1 MKLYS
6 LIVIQIMAILLY
18 CKMSLTHWTSS
29 GYPDLRG
36 PTVSK
41 CAVKISPGE
50 QYYIC
55 DPDHVLNA
63 SEAQL
68 LNEQLHNLTIGTP
81 CHCQRRSQCATGDD
95 VNSPFHGFVASIALV
110 NNLQMTIHSPSE
122 QQLLDRAESFCRTL
136 EGRWALG
143 DCGNSVLVFIWKH
156 YKKIIIW
163 PARLAQ
169 RYVTARERRRI
180 LNDVNNLIQNDKWYE
195 ALKRV
200 IAALH
205 NELKGEPEVRI
216 DTGTLS
222 LIIAVGVAVLLTIM
236 ITCCVCAFRCCG
248 NMRSDQSDRFGK
260 SLQRIDSLR
269 AQIIRHGTQLRRSFS
284 RSPKFGSFREC
295 SMNSSFISDAGNA
308 TFV

>member
-1 MKLYS
+1 
-6 LIVIQIMAILLY
+6 
-18 CKMSLTHWTSS
+18 
-29 GYPDLRG
+29 
-36 PTVSK
+36 
-41 CAVKISPGE
+41 
-50 QYYIC
+50 
-55 DPDHVLNA
+55 
-63 SEAQL
+63 
-68 LNEQLHNLTIGTP
+68 
-81 CHCQRRSQCATGDD
+81 
-95 VNSPFHGFVASIALV
+95 
-110 NNLQMTIHSPSE
+110 
-122 QQLLDRAESFCRTL
+122 QLLDRAESFCRTL

>member
-1 MKLYS
+1 
-6 LIVIQIMAILLY
+6 
-18 CKMSLTHWTSS
+18 MSLTHWTSS

-63 SEAQL
+63 SEARS
-68 LNEQLHNLTIGTP
+68 LNQQLHNLTIGTP
-81 CHCQRRSQCATGDD
+81 CHCQRRSQCTTTGDD
-95 VNSPFHGFVASIALV
+95 VKNPSFHGFVASIALV

-122 QQLLDRAESFCRTL
+122 QQLLDRAENFCRTL

-143 DCGNSVLVFIWKH
+143 DCGNSVLIFIWKH
-156 YKKIIIW
+156 YKKVIIW

-180 LNDVNNLIQNDKWYE
+180 LDDVNNFIQNDKWYE

-205 NELKGEPEVRI
+205 DELKGEPEVRI

-248 NMRSDQSDRFGK
+248 NMRSDQSDRLGK

-269 AQIIRHGTQLRRSFS
+269 NQIIRHGTQLRRSFS

>member
-1 MKLYS
+1 
-6 LIVIQIMAILLY
+6 
-18 CKMSLTHWTSS
+18 MSLTHWTSS
-29 GYPDLRG
+29 AYPDLRG
-36 PTVSK
+36 PTATK
-41 CAVKISPGE
+41 CDVKLSPGE

-68 LNEQLHNLTIGTP
+68 LNEQLHNLTFDTP
-81 CHCQRRSQCATGDD
+81 CHCQRRSQCATGEDIK
-95 VNSPFHGFVASIALV
+95 SPFHGFIVSIALV

-122 QQLLDRAESFCRTL
+122 QQLLDRAEGFCRTL

-143 DCGNSVLVFIWKH
+143 DCGNSVLIFIWKY
-156 YKKIIIW
+156 YKKVIIW
-163 PARLAQ
+163 PARLAK
-169 RYVTARERRRI
+169 RYVTKRERRKI
-180 LNDVNNLIQNDKWYE
+180 LDDVNNLIQNDKWYE

-205 NELKGEPEVRI
+205 DELKGEPEVRF

-236 ITCCVCAFRCCG
+236 ITCCVCAFRWCG
-248 NMRSDQSDRFGK
+248 NMRSDQSDRLGK
-260 SLQRIDSLR
+260 SLRRINGLR
-269 AQIIRHGTQLRRSFS
+269 TQIIRHGTQLRRSFS

-295 SMNSSFISDAGNA
+295 SMNSSFISDTAGNA
-308 TFV
+308 TIV

>member
-1 MKLYS
+1 
-6 LIVIQIMAILLY
+6 
-18 CKMSLTHWTSS
+18 MSLPFWTSS
-29 GYPDLRG
+29 AYPDLRG
-36 PTVSK
+36 PSVSK
-41 CAVKISPGE
+41 CAVKLSPGE

-55 DPDHVLNA
+55 DPDHVLNT

-68 LNEQLHNLTIGTP
+68 LNEQLYNLSIGTP
-81 CHCQRRSQCATGDD
+81 CHCQRRSQCAAGEDLR
-95 VNSPFHGFVASIALV
+95 SPFHGFVASVALV

-122 QQLLDRAESFCRTL
+122 QQLVDRAEGFCRTL

-143 DCGNSVLVFIWKH
+143 DCGNSVLIFIWKH
-156 YKKIIIW
+156 YKKIFIW

-169 RYVTARERRRI
+169 RYVTTRERRQI
-180 LNDVNNLIQNDKWYE
+180 LNDVNYLVQNDKWYE

-205 NELKGEPEVRI
+205 NELKGEPDDRI

-222 LIIAVGVAVLLTIM
+222 LIIAVGVAVLLTVL

-248 NMRSDQSDRFGK
+248 NMRAEQSEHLGK

-269 AQIIRHGTQLRRSFS
+269 AQIIRHGTQIRRSFS
-284 RSPKFGSFREC
+284 RSPKFGSFRE
-295 SMNSSFISDAGNA
+295 SPMNSSYFSDAGTA
-308 TFV
+308 TIV